1 MSKKIEILTPIIMEL
16 IHKGQFLQ
24 LSKDSD
30 KNKTDTDGIT
40 MPVSK

>member
-1 MSKKIEILTPIIMEL
+1 MTNQSTIDKL
-16 IHKGQFLQ
+16 IFLQ
-24 LSKDSD
+24 LSKDPD